1 MTRNPR
7 GRSGVRASR
16 RRPPFLLSA
25 LASTAA
31 LVCACGGGGSGG
43 GSSGGGGGGGHNDA
57 AGPLVVSSRNPRYFE
72 RPDGRIVAI
81 GGSHTWENLIDQGPL
96 AEGDPPVPFDF
107 DDYIDYLEFYGH
119 NFTRMWVWENA
130 KFSPNTPDAVNFIFG
145 PHFPYAR
152 TGPGLALD
160 GKPKFDLDRFDAAY
174 FDRLRSRIEQL
185 DERGIYALVM
195 LFQGWSMGPYGSP
208 PYGNPWV
215 AAIYNGAN
223 NVQGL
228 HGDPNGDNDGR
239 EVFTMTS
246 AGDVPAIR
254 AYQEAYVRHV
264 IDLLNDLPNVLY
276 EVANEPQPESVT
288 WQQHMVNAIDA
299 YQATKPNR
307 HPVGMTGCVVGC
319 DTSPNGGVLGTT
331 GVEFVSFVNNL
342 APSNPFTWDS
352 VGNRVSIAD
361 SDHYWDVLASQPL
374 VWQLFLRGHNPVHMD
389 IFDCTPYANSST
401 FRDCNVPIY
410 DPAKE
415 EGAMVAIGHVA
426 KLAPHL
432 DLAHMVPNN
441 AISSDGYALADTTQ
455 AQKDVLAFMQDGAVT
470 LNLSSG
476 SGQSWSVYWLDA
488 DDGSMA
494 LSNPTVTGGPSVQ
507 LVSPFGGNSVVLVTQ
522 GSSEMSFAPI
532 D

>member
-1 MTRNPR
+1 V
-7 GRSGVRASR
+7 SI
-16 RRPPFLLSA
+16 
-25 LASTAA
+25 AA
-31 LVCACGGGGSGG
+31 LVCACGGGGGSGSGG
-43 GSSGGGGGGGHNDA
+43 GGGNGGGGGGGGGSSA

-72 RPDGRIVAI
+72 RPDGRMIAI

-107 DDYIDYLEFYGH
+107 EDYIDYLESYGH

-130 KFSPNTPDAVNFIFG
+130 RFNPNTPDSANLIFG
-145 PHFPYAR
+145 PHLPYAR
-152 TGPGLALD
+152 TGPGAAQD
-160 GKPKFDLDRFDAAY
+160 GKPKFDLNRFDPEY
-174 FDRLRSRIEQL
+174 FDRLRRRVERL
-185 DERGIYALVM
+185 NERGIYAEIM
-195 LFQGWSMGPYGSP
+195 LFQGWSMGPYGNP
-208 PYGNPWV
+208 PFGNPWP
-215 AAIYNGAN
+215 AAIWNGAN

-246 AGDVPAIR
+246 AGDIPEIR
-254 AYQEAYVRHV
+254 AHQEAYVRHV

-276 EVANEPQPESVT
+276 EIGNEPQPESVT
-288 WQQHMVNAIDA
+288 WQQHMVNVVNA
-299 YQATKPNR
+299 YQATKPKR
-307 HPVGMTGCVVGC
+307 HPVGMTGCVGGC

-331 GVEFVSFVNNL
+331 GVQFVSFVSNL

-352 VGNRVSIAD
+352 LGNRVSISD

-374 VWQLFLRGHNPVHMD
+374 VWQQFLRGHNPVHMD
-389 IFDCTPYANSST
+389 IFDCTPFAHSST
-401 FRDCNVPIY
+401 FRDCNLPNY
-410 DPAKE
+410 DPAQE

-441 AISSDGYALADTTQ
+441 GISSDGYALADTLQ
-455 AQKDVLAFMQDGAVT
+455 AQKDVLAWTEDGM
-470 LNLSSG
+470 LSLDLSSG
-476 SGQSWSVYWLDA
+476 AGESWSVYWLDA
-488 DDGSMA
+488 DDGSMDLA
-494 LSNPTVTGGPSVQ
+494 NPSVAGASNVN
-507 LVSPFGGNSVVLVTQ
+507 LTSPFGSRSVVLVTQ